1 MINCP
6 QITLTTECA
15 NSRGRSARVV
25 TVRDMNAQRD
35 DDTTTGWDLA
45 QLVAAL
51 RAARSHNLETE
62 SGAGDDLRHRERP
75 SRDAVAEIVRELRAV
90 LFPTHFGVADFSETS
105 LDFFVGHRLDASLRA
120 LQEQVRRSLRYAS
133 RDTEPAAATT
143 TRARQLVTQFAS
155 ALPQIRVLLE
165 SDLRAAYE
173 GDPAASS
180 RAEILFCYPGVS
192 ALVNH
197 RIAHEMYRLQ
207 VPLLPRMMSE
217 QAHSVTGIDIHPGAQ
232 IGERFFIDHGTGV
245 VIGETAVIGARV
257 RLYQGVTLGARRFPV
272 DADGVVVKGQARHPI
287 IEDDVVIYAGAT
299 VLGRIT
305 IGRGSTIG
313 GNVWVTQ
320 TVPAGSHISQAKMRH
335 DDLFEGGAGI

>member
-1 MINCP
+1 MSTSQKQN
-6 QITLTTECA
+6 
-15 NSRGRSARVV
+15 
-25 TVRDMNAQRD
+25 D
-35 DDTTTGWDLA
+35 DGTTGWDLG

-51 RAARSHNLETE
+51 RDARQGNSDR
-62 SGAGDDLRHRERP
+62 DDELRRRERP
-75 SRDAVAEIVRELRAV
+75 SRDTVAEIVRDLRAV

-105 LDFFVGHRLDASLRA
+105 LDFFVGNRLDGALRA
-120 LQEQVRRSLRYAS
+120 LQEQARRSLRYAAETHETAELAVLHARQMVS
-133 RDTEPAAATT
+133 KFAAALPRI
-143 TRARQLVTQFAS
+143 RA
-155 ALPQIRVLLE
+155 VLE
-165 SDLRAAYE
+165 TDLKAAYD

-192 ALVNH
+192 ALINH
-197 RIAHEMYRLQ
+197 RLAHELYQLH

-217 QAHSVTGIDIHPGAQ
+217 LAHAVTGIDIHPGAT

-245 VIGETAVIGARV
+245 VIGETAVIGAGV
-257 RLYQGVTLGARRFPV
+257 RLYQGVTLGARSFPK
-272 DADGVVVKGQARHPI
+272 DEAGVLIKGQPRHPI

-320 TVPAGSHISQAKMRH
+320 NVAAKSHISQAKVRH
-335 DDLFEGGAGI
+335 EDMYEGGAGI